1 MRRKKMI
8 IRNKKIIGAQN
19 ELDEL
24 VKFQKTEMIKIHGS
38 DNRYPRDN
46 GDDLLH
52 KTLMKK
58 RKYLCQLYIKQME
71 IYLNKEG
78 SKENA

>member
-1 MRRKKMI
+1 MI
-8 IRNKKIIGAQN
+8 IRNKKIIDAQN

-24 VKFQKTEMIKIHGS
+24 KNFYHSETMNSHGRGENDGIS
-38 DNRYPRDN
+38 SYSLVRGNE
-46 GDDLLH
+46 LLIQ
-52 KTLMKK
+52 TIQLKK
-58 RKYLCQLYIKQME
+58 KHLCQLYIKQME

>member
-1 MRRKKMI
+1 MI
-8 IRNKKIIGAQN
+8 IRTKEIIEAQN

-24 VKFQKTEMIKIHGS
+24 VKFQKTEIIKIHG
-38 DNRYPRDN
+38 DNRYPQDN
-46 GDDLLH
+46 GDVLLH

-71 IYLNKEG
+71 RYLNKEG
-78 SKENA
+78 SKDNDTDTK